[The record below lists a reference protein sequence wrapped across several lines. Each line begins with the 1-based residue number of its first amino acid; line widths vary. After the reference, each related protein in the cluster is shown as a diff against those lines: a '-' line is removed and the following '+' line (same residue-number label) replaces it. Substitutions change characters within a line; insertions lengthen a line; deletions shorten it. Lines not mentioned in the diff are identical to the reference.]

1 MLKVF
6 QVKVKTKLVKSA
18 TVSLTETLGGLCSE
32 RKKPKNVIQIIS
44 ETDKPIFT
52 KMKYKYFKLAD
63 SIQRLTLTI
72 LRCLHF
78 LS

>member
-1 MLKVF
+1 VLKVF

-52 KMKYKYFKLAD
+52 KMKYFKLAD